1 MKPAF
6 FVARETSRFSL
17 VNDMLSLLRT
27 IWLRITASRYTRALE
42 EENARLRAENRALL
56 NSILGIAGIP
66 PLRVD
71 AEVERQRGRDLRAA
85 SRTGKG
91 GTSYD
96 APHNFHPRVDGK
108 HKADPQ
114 RATPESDA
122 RDSDRVSEE
131 TRRSARAKGLI
142 VPANPLRR
150 RSWQQIGRMLEI
162 ENVRR
167 MNNRDNSDS
176 ML

>member
-1 MKPAF
+1 
-6 FVARETSRFSL
+6 
-17 VNDMLSLLRT
+17 MLSSLRT
-27 IWLRITASRYTRALE
+27 IWLRIRASRYTRALE
-42 EENARLRAENRALL
+42 DENARLRAENRALL

-71 AEVERQRGRDLRAA
+71 AEIERQRGRDVRAG

-96 APHNFHPRVDGK
+96 APHNFHPRVDDK
-108 HKADPQ
+108 HKAGPQ
-114 RATPESDA
+114 RETAEGDVRHSDGGA
-122 RDSDRVSEE
+122 DE

-150 RSWQQIGRMLEI
+150 RSWQQIGRILEI
-162 ENVRR
+162 ENARR

>member
-1 MKPAF
+1 M
-6 FVARETSRFSL
+6 FS
-17 VNDMLSLLRT
+17 SLRK
-27 IWLRITASRYTRALE
+27 IWVRITASRYTRALE
-42 EENARLRAENRALL
+42 DENARMRAENRALL

-66 PLRVD
+66 PLRMD
-71 AEVERQRGRDLRAA
+71 AEIERQRGGDVRAG
-85 SRTGKG
+85 SRSGKG

-96 APHNFHPRVDGK
+96 ASHNFHPRVDDK
-108 HKADPQ
+108 HKAGPQ
-114 RATPESDA
+114 RETAEGDVRHSDGGA
-122 RDSDRVSEE
+122 DE

-150 RSWQQIGRMLEI
+150 RSWQQIGRILEI
-162 ENVRR
+162 ENARR

>member
-1 MKPAF
+1 
-6 FVARETSRFSL
+6 
-17 VNDMLSLLRT
+17 MLSILRT
-27 IWLRITASRYTRALE
+27 TWLRITASRYTRALE
-42 EENARLRAENRALL
+42 DENARLRAENRALL

-71 AEVERQRGRDLRAA
+71 AEVERQRGRDVRSA
-85 SRTGKG
+85 SHPGKG

-96 APHNFHPRVDGK
+96 APYNGQPRVDGK
-108 HKADPQ
+108 HKAGPQ
-114 RATPESDA
+114 RSTAESGAIDA
-122 RDSDRVSEE
+122 DRGADE